1 MNESQLTVRYGGSRV
16 ELEYSLARYPRA
28 LEALAGRRV
37 SPFGPILAVMATIVR
52 KQEEGDVNWKKLR
65 LLVAL
70 AALLAGGFAHAT
82 AMNMRVFEIND
93 HLLSFY
99 DGRPAETAAPAGKQ
113 NWADF
118 GAMNVGVATYVIH
131 RGDRALVYDTYPSAQ
146 QARWVRDYLV
156 KIGIRH
162 FTVVNSHWHLDHV
175 GGNAIYADVDR
186 ISTHKTF
193 QRLTAEKAAIEAG
206 VEWGP
211 PAINPMV
218 LPNIT
223 ISADTIY
230 FVGDIK
236 AELRPVNIHSEDGL
250 VIYLPND
257 RILLAG
263 DTLEDTL
270 TFIAEPEQIP
280 AQIENLQKMRHWD
293 IDRIFPNH
301 GNPIVIAN
309 GGYRTTLID
318 ATLDYLHRMVA
329 HAHDP
334 DYLKGSMEDYVH
346 DSVSKGWVTPWWA
359 YREAHQA
366 NLAVVAKAYKDL
378 PLPDLPDLPDLP
390 VAPAPHG
397 VVIEPARVELPP
409 R

>member
-1 MNESQLTVRYGGSRV
+1 
-16 ELEYSLARYPRA
+16 
-28 LEALAGRRV
+28 
-37 SPFGPILAVMATIVR
+37 
-52 KQEEGDVNWKKLR
+52 VNWKKLR
-65 LLVAL
+65 LLAAL
-70 AALLAGGFAHAT
+70 AALVQVGFADAA

-99 DGRPAETAAPAGKQ
+99 DGRPAESATPAGKQ

-131 RGDRALVYDTYPSAQ
+131 RGDRALVYDSYPSTP
-146 QARWVRDYLV
+146 QARWVREYLV

-162 FTVVNSHWHLDHV
+162 FTLVNSHWHLDHV

-186 ISTHKTF
+186 IATDKTL
-193 QRLTAEKAAIEAG
+193 QRLTTEKAAIEAG
-206 VEWGP
+206 TEWGP
-211 PAINPMV
+211 PAIKPLV

-223 ISADTIY
+223 ISAETSF
-230 FVGDIK
+230 FVEDIK
-236 AELRPVNIHSEDGL
+236 VELRPINIHSEDGL

-270 TFIAEPEQIP
+270 TFITEPEQIP
-280 AQIENLQKMRHWD
+280 VQMKNLQKMKHWN
-293 IDRIFPNH
+293 IERIFPNH
-301 GNPIVIAN
+301 GNPAVIAH

-346 DSVSKGWVTPWWA
+346 DSVRKGWVTPWWA
-359 YREAHQA
+359 YHDAQQT
-366 NLAVVAKAYKDL
+366 NLTVVAKAYKDR
-378 PLPDLPDLPDLP
+378 PLPHLPDVAAPD
-390 VAPAPHG
+390 VRPATP
-397 VVIEPARVELPP
+397 
-409 R
+409 